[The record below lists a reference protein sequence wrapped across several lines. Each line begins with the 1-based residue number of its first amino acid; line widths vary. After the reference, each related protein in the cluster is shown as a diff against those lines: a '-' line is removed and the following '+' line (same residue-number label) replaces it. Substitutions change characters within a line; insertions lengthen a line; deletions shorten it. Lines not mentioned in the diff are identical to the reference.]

1 MTTPSVF
8 KLSVPQLERLI
19 RGRAAQPM
27 RVRLTLHALARMKLR
42 RVLRDE
48 VLEVLERGRIVGR
61 PEPNLARGSL
71 ECRVQQFLAGREI
84 ALIAAVSDDD
94 PAVVVVTVIDVDER

>member
-1 MTTPSVF
+1 VPAASVF
-8 KLSVPQLERLI
+8 KLSVAQLERLI

-27 RVRLTLHALARMKLR
+27 QVRLTVHALARMKLR
-42 RVLRDE
+42 QVLRDE

-61 PEPNLARGSL
+61 PEPNLAHGAL

-84 ALIAAVSDDD
+84 AVVAAVSDDE
-94 PAVVVVTVIDVDER
+94 PTVVVVTVIDVDKR

>member
-1 MTTPSVF
+1 MPGASVF
-8 KLSVPQLERLI
+8 KLSVAQLERLI
-19 RGRAAQPM
+19 RGRVVQPM
-27 RVRLTLHALARMKLR
+27 QVRLTVHALARMRLR
-42 RVLRDE
+42 HVLRDE

-84 ALIAAVSDDD
+84 AVVAALSDDD